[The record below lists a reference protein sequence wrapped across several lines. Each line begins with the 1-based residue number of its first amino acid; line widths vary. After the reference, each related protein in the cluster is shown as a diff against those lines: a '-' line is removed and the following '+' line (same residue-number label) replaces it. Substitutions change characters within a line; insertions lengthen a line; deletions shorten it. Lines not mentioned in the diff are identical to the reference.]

1 MKDSWLS
8 LSVCIFLLYSLL
20 LSRFLLKYDAS
31 MCDAGQGYFFKQ
43 VNLNILFV
51 DKLKLQMDPFKKHCK
66 QFSPKQI
73 WLLIIK
79 QFIASINAA
88 VDIKSALNHRKG
100 GSTEKQKQ
108 RRKEKMGGKR
118 RWFLRCATKWK

>member
-20 LSRFLLKYDAS
+20 LSRFRLKYDAS
-31 MCDAGQGYFFKQ
+31 MCDAGQGFFFKQ
-43 VNLNILFV
+43 VNVNILFV

-66 QFSPKQI
+66 RFSPKQI

-100 GSTEKQKQ
+100 GGHREAEAEEKREDGRQ
-108 RRKEKMGGKR
+108 REVIFKM
-118 RWFLRCATKWK
+118 CH